1 MEINVN
7 TQSMI
12 SLAEKAS
19 MLKEEIHNEYNQIE
33 SLVLSVGAD
42 WQGDAE
48 RAFASK
54 IVYLKKHFERLEE
67 FFEELCAFFEKFSEK
82 YEEIERSVI
91 NELNQI

>member
-12 SLAEKAS
+12 SMAEKAS
-19 MLKEEIHNEYNQIE
+19 LLKEEIYNEYNQIE

-67 FFEELCAFFEKFSEK
+67 FFEEFSVFFEKFSEK